1 MGMAYKTSKSVSSA
15 DYFGQP
21 TDFCLLPKIELVF
34 YSFLCYNIFT
44 AIVLQG
50 GWPPLHRME
59 VMQIK
64 DHFDFKDLMSFAMFL
79 LALLTF
85 IYLICH

>member
-1 MGMAYKTSKSVSSA
+1 MNGYAPYIFKLSQTNLDCSKKISQSR
-15 DYFGQP
+15 
-21 TDFCLLPKIELVF
+21 KIELVF
-34 YSFLCYNIFT
+34 YLFLCYNIFT

-59 VMQIK
+59 VMRMK

-85 IYLICH
+85 IYLICQ